1 MTTMTDPATRPSE
14 VRVHPLRW
22 LGQRDRGFAALRRAT
37 RAAIIMPAMFALG
50 DKVIGNPQV
59 ATFAAFGSFA
69 MLLLVDFGGS
79 MAERLQ
85 AEAALAVTGGVFV
98 CLATLASQ
106 TVWLAAVAMAVAGF
120 GVIFAGVVSSVL
132 AGATTALLLAFI
144 LPVSLAAPAS
154 AVPDRLAGWGMAA
167 GVALVATALLWPAPV
182 RDRLRDAAAAA
193 CRALAARLRAGVA
206 YHLSRMA
213 GQFAPDR
220 DHAAAQADQAVEAL
234 RSAFLATPYRPTGL
248 STPARTT
255 VRLVDE
261 LIWLNSIVIQPGLH
275 RGGVHRAALV
285 VREAAAAVLGRAADL
300 LETRGGSSDELGA
313 ALTELAAAHAKMQE
327 GVTAGLPV
335 WSLRPASDPAVAG
348 PLVGPGPS
356 VGDPAAGGEP
366 VSEFITSLDPAF
378 RAEELSYAVSLI
390 ARTAGLTAAAERRS
404 WRDRWLGRQP
414 EGVPGTLSAARERIT
429 SYLEPHS
436 VWLHNSLRGAAGL
449 GLAVLAARLAGVQH
463 SFWVVL
469 GALSVLRSNA
479 LNTGQDAVRAM
490 LGTVA
495 GFIVGAALLVGIGT
509 NTTLLWFLLPLA
521 VFLAGVA
528 PACISFA
535 GGQAAFTLTVVI
547 LFSILQPT
555 GWRVGLVRIEDVAIG
570 VGVSLAVGV
579 LFWPRGAAPALRQ
592 ALAQAYADGAGYLA
606 STVRS
611 GMSSGDPGIP
621 ALPAVA
627 GDAARAAAASRR
639 LDDAFRTYLAERGA
653 KRLPLA
659 DVAGLVT
666 GVAGLRLEAD
676 AVLDLW
682 RADDGRAGGDVA
694 AARQEIL
701 GIADRVTGWYD
712 GLATTLITGGE
723 LPQPL
728 AADKAADGRL
738 IRAVRR
744 DLLDNDGRATA
755 TAVRII
761 WTGDHLDVIC
771 RQQAAIISPARDA
784 HADTRHPRPRAQ
796 AGAERDPAK
805 DEHEESTENDA
816 EQHRRADPPRLRRMA
831 PGRQGPGRRGHGRP
845 LRARWGARDPGRAG
859 PVA

>member
-1 MTTMTDPATRPSE
+1 MPDMRLAHL
-14 VRVHPLRW
+14 HPLRW

-37 RAAIIMPAMFALG
+37 RTAIIMPGMFALG
-50 DKVIGNPQV
+50 DKVIGNPQL

-69 MLLLVDFGGS
+69 MLLLVDFGGP

-85 AEAALAVTGGVFV
+85 AQAALVVTGGVFV

-106 TVWLAAVAMAVAGF
+106 TAWLAAVAMAVAGF
-120 GVIFAGVVSSVL
+120 AVIFAGVVSSVL
-132 AGATTALLLAFI
+132 AGATTALLLGFI
-144 LPVSLAAPAS
+144 LPVSLTAPAS
-154 AVPDRLAGWGMAA
+154 AVPDRLAGWAMAG

-182 RDRLRDAAAAA
+182 RDRLRGAAGAA
-193 CRALAARLRAGVA
+193 CRALAARLRAAVA
-206 YHLSRMA
+206 YMLSDMDE
-213 GQFAPDR
+213 QFALDR
-220 DHAAAQADQAVEAL
+220 DHAAAQSDQAVEAL

-261 LIWLNSIVIQPGLH
+261 LNWLNSIVIQPGQH
-275 RGGVHRAALV
+275 RPGASRAALRV
-285 VREAAAAVLGRAADL
+285 KQAAAAVLDRAADL
-300 LETRGGSSDELGA
+300 LDSRGGSSAELDA
-313 ALTELAAAHAKMQE
+313 ALTELADAHAKMQE
-327 GVTAGLPV
+327 GVTADLPV
-335 WSLRPASDPAVAG
+335 QPQP
-348 PLVGPGPS
+348 PS
-356 VGDPAAGGEP
+356 SDPAAGGEP

-378 RAEELSYAVSLI
+378 RTEELSYAVSLI
-390 ARTAGLTAAAERRS
+390 ARNTELTAAAERRS
-404 WRDRWLGRQP
+404 WQERWLGRQP

-449 GLAVLAARLAGVQH
+449 GLAVLTARLTGVQH

-490 LGTVA
+490 LGTLV

-528 PACISFA
+528 PAVISFA
-535 GGQAAFTLTVVI
+535 GGQAAFTLTLVI
-547 LFSILQPT
+547 LFNIIQPT
-555 GWRVGLVRIEDVAIG
+555 GWRIGLVRIEDIAIG
-570 VGVSLAVGV
+570 VGVSLVVGV

-592 ALAQAYADGAGYLA
+592 ALAEAYSAGAGYLA
-606 STVRS
+606 STVQF
-611 GMSSGDPGIP
+611 GMSRGDPSMP
-621 ALPAVA
+621 ALPVPAD
-627 GDAARAAAASRR
+627 DAARAAAASRR

-666 GVAGLRLEAD
+666 GIAGLRLEAD

-682 RADDGRAGGDVA
+682 RAADGQADGDVA

-701 GIADRVTGWYD
+701 ATAERVTGWYD
-712 GLATTLITGGE
+712 GLATTMSTGGE

-728 AADKAADGRL
+728 AHDKTADSRL

-744 DLLDNDGRATA
+744 DLLADDGKASA
-755 TAVRII
+755 TAVRMI
-761 WTGDHLDVIC
+761 WTGDYLDVV
-771 RQQAAIISPARDA
+771 RRLQAAIISPARA
-784 HADTRHPRPRAQ
+784 TATQ
-796 AGAERDPAK
+796 PA
-805 DEHEESTENDA
+805 
-816 EQHRRADPPRLRRMA
+816 RGRMVPPPPRRFLALFR
-831 PGRQGPGRRGHGRP
+831 
-845 LRARWGARDPGRAG
+845 
-859 PVA
+859 

>member
-1 MTTMTDPATRPSE
+1 MPDMRPPHL
-14 VRVHPLRW
+14 HPLRW
-22 LGQRDRGFAALRRAT
+22 LGQRDRGFAALRRAA
-37 RAAIIMPAMFALG
+37 RAAIIMPAMFAVG

-69 MLLLVDFGGS
+69 MLLLVDFGGP
-79 MAERLQ
+79 MAQRLQ
-85 AEAALAVTGGVFV
+85 AQAALAVTGGVFV

-106 TVWLAAVAMAVAGF
+106 TAWLAAAAMAVVGF

-167 GVALVATALLWPAPV
+167 AAALVATALLWPAPAH
-182 RDRLRDAAAAA
+182 DRLRGAAAAA

-206 YHLSRMA
+206 FHLSGMD
-213 GQFAPDR
+213 GQFALDR
-220 DHAAAQADQAVEAL
+220 DHAVAQADRAVEAL
-234 RSAFLATPYRPTGL
+234 RGAFLATPYRPTGL

-275 RGGVHRAALV
+275 RGGVNRAALR

-300 LETRGGSSDELGA
+300 LDSTGGSSDELDA
-313 ALTELAAAHAKMQE
+313 ALTELAAAHAKLQE
-327 GVTAGLPV
+327 SVTAGLPV
-335 WSLRPASDPAVAG
+335 RSLRPASDPALAG
-348 PLVGPGPS
+348 PVEPEPPA
-356 VGDPAAGGEP
+356 GDPAAGEEP
-366 VSEFITSLDPAF
+366 ASEFITSLDPAF
-378 RAEELSYAVSLI
+378 RAEELSHAVSVI
-390 ARTAGLTAAAERRS
+390 ARNVELTAAAERRS
-404 WRDRWLGRQP
+404 WRDRLLGRQP

-449 GLAVLAARLAGVQH
+449 GLAVLAARLTGVQH
-463 SFWVVL
+463 AFWVVL

-535 GGQAAFTLTVVI
+535 GGQAAFTLTIVI
-547 LFSILQPT
+547 LFNILQPA
-555 GWRVGLVRIEDVAIG
+555 GWRVGLVRIEDVALG
-570 VGVSLAVGV
+570 VGVSLVVGV
-579 LFWPRGAAPALRQ
+579 LFWPRGASPALRQ
-592 ALAQAYADGAGYLA
+592 ALAQAYADSASYLA

-611 GMSSGDPGIP
+611 GMARGDPGTPAPP
-621 ALPAVA
+621 ALAR
-627 GDAARAAAASRR
+627 DAARAAAASRR
-639 LDDAFRTYLAERGA
+639 LDDAFRTYLAERGT

-682 RADDGRAGGDVA
+682 RGHDGQTGGGAA
-694 AARQEIL
+694 AARHEIL
-701 GIADRVTGWYD
+701 GTAERVTGWYE
-712 GLATTLITGGE
+712 GLGTTLIAGGE

-728 AADKAADGRL
+728 GHDEAADGRL
-738 IRAVRR
+738 VRAVRR
-744 DLLDNDGRATA
+744 DLLGDDGRASA
-755 TAVRII
+755 TAIRII
-761 WTGDHLDVIC
+761 WTGDHLDVVC
-771 RQQAAIISPARDA
+771 RLQAAIISPARA
-784 HADTRHPRPRAQ
+784 TAGQPAGGRIIPPLPRRFLAL
-796 AGAERDPAK
+796 
-805 DEHEESTENDA
+805 
-816 EQHRRADPPRLRRMA
+816 LR
-831 PGRQGPGRRGHGRP
+831 
-845 LRARWGARDPGRAG
+845 
-859 PVA
+859 

>member
-1 MTTMTDPATRPSE
+1 MRLAH
-14 VRVHPLRW
+14 VHPVRW

-37 RAAIIMPAMFALG
+37 RAAIIMPSMFALG
-50 DKVIGNPQV
+50 DKVIGNPQL

-69 MLLLVDFGGS
+69 MLLLVDFGGP

-85 AEAALAVTGGVFV
+85 AEAALVIVGGVFV

-106 TVWLAAVAMAVAGF
+106 TVWSAAVAMTVVGF

-154 AVPDRLAGWGMAA
+154 AVPDRLAGWGMAGA
-167 GVALVATALLWPAPV
+167 VALVATALLWPAPA
-182 RDRLRDAAAAA
+182 RDKLRDAAAAA
-193 CRALAARLRAGVA
+193 CRALADRLRAGVA
-206 YHLSRMA
+206 YLLSGMDE
-213 GQFAPDR
+213 QFALDR

-234 RSAFLATPYRPTGL
+234 RSTFLATPYRPTGL

-261 LIWLNSIVIQPGLH
+261 LNWLNSIVIQPGLH
-275 RGGVHRAALV
+275 RDGVNHAALRV
-285 VREAAAAVLGRAADL
+285 KEAAAAVLGRAADVL
-300 LETRGGSSDELGA
+300 DSRRGSNDELDA
-313 ALTELAAAHAKMQE
+313 ALTELATAHANMQE
-327 GVTAGLPV
+327 EVMTYLPV
-335 WSLRPASDPAVAG
+335 RSLRPVSDPAT
-348 PLVGPGPS
+348 VGPPVEPQPATS
-356 VGDPAAGGEP
+356 APAAGGGP
-366 VSEFITSLDPAF
+366 VGEFITSLDPAF

-390 ARTAGLTAAAERRS
+390 ARNVQLTAAAERRS
-404 WRDRWLGRQP
+404 WPERWLGRQP

-449 GLAVLAARLAGVQH
+449 GLAVLAARLTGVQH

-479 LNTGQDAVRAM
+479 LNTGQEAVRAM

-509 NTTLLWFLLPLA
+509 NTTLLWLLLPLA

-528 PACISFA
+528 PAVVSFA
-535 GGQAAFTLTVVI
+535 GGQAAFTLTLVI
-547 LFSILQPT
+547 LFNIIQPT
-555 GWRVGLVRIEDVAIG
+555 GWRVGLVRIEDIAIG
-570 VGVSLAVGV
+570 VGVSLVVGV

-592 ALAQAYADGAGYLA
+592 ALVEAYAYGAGYLA
-606 STVRS
+606 STVRF
-611 GMSSGDPGIP
+611 GMSRGDPSMP
-621 ALPAVA
+621 ARPAVA
-627 GDAARAAAASRR
+627 DDAARAAAASRR

-659 DVAGLVT
+659 VVAGLVT
-666 GVAGLRLEAD
+666 GVVGLRLETD

-682 RADDGRAGGDVA
+682 RGDDGQAGADEA
-694 AARQEIL
+694 TARHEIL
-701 GIADRVTGWYD
+701 ATAERVTGWYG
-712 GLATTLITGGE
+712 GLATTIITGGE

-728 AADKAADGRL
+728 AHDTATDGRL

-744 DLLDNDGRATA
+744 DLLGNDGRASA
-755 TAVRII
+755 IAVRMI
-761 WTGDHLDVIC
+761 WTGDHLDVV
-771 RQQAAIISPARDA
+771 RRLQAAIISPARA
-784 HADTRHPRPRAQ
+784 T
-796 AGAERDPAK
+796 AGQLEGGRIIPPL
-805 DEHEESTENDA
+805 
-816 EQHRRADPPRLRRMA
+816 HRRFLARL
-831 PGRQGPGRRGHGRP
+831 
-845 LRARWGARDPGRAG
+845 W
-859 PVA
+859 

>member
-1 MTTMTDPATRPSE
+1 VLSHMPETRLAHL
-14 VRVHPLRW
+14 HPMRW
-22 LGQRDRGFAALRRAT
+22 LGQRDRGLAALRRAT

-50 DKVIGNPQV
+50 DKVIGNPQL

-69 MLLLVDFGGS
+69 MLLLVDFGGP

-85 AEAALAVTGGVFV
+85 AQAALAVTGGLFV

-106 TVWLAAVAMAVAGF
+106 TTWLAAVAMAVAGF

-154 AVPDRLAGWGMAA
+154 AVPGRLAGWGMAA
-167 GVALVATALLWPAPV
+167 GAALVATALLWPAPAL
-182 RDRLRDAAAAA
+182 DRLRGAAAAA
-193 CRALAARLRAGVA
+193 CRAMAARLHAGVA
-206 YHLSRMA
+206 FHLSGMD
-213 GQFAPDR
+213 GQFALDR
-220 DHAAAQADQAVEAL
+220 DHAVAQADQAVEAL
-234 RSAFLATPYRPTGL
+234 RTAFLAMPYRPTGL

-275 RGGVHRAALV
+275 RDGVHRAALR
-285 VREAAAAVLGRAADL
+285 VRQAAAAVLDRAAEL
-300 LETRGGSSDELGA
+300 LGTRGGRSDELDA

-327 GVTAGLPV
+327 GVTAGLPDR
-335 WSLRPASDPAVAG
+335 SLRPARDPAVAG
-348 PLVGPGPS
+348 PLAEPEPPVS
-356 VGDPAAGGEP
+356 DPAPGGEL
-366 VSEFITSLDPAF
+366 VGEFITSLDPAF

-390 ARTAGLTAAAERRS
+390 ARNVELTAAAERRS
-404 WRDRWLGRQP
+404 WQERWLGRQP

-449 GLAVLAARLAGVQH
+449 GLAVLAARLTGVQH

-495 GFIVGAALLVGIGT
+495 GFIAGAALLVGIGT
-509 NTTLLWFLLPLA
+509 NTTLLWVLLPLA

-528 PACISFA
+528 PAVISFA

-547 LFSILQPT
+547 LFSIIQPT
-555 GWRVGLVRIEDVAIG
+555 GWRVGLVRIEDVAVG
-570 VGVSLAVGV
+570 VGVSLVVGV

-592 ALAQAYADGAGYLA
+592 ALAQAYAASAGYLA

-611 GMSSGDPGIP
+611 GMSRGDPGTP
-621 ALPAVA
+621 ALAA
-627 GDAARAAAASRR
+627 LASDAARAAAASRR

-653 KRLPLA
+653 KQAPLA

-682 RADDGRAGGDVA
+682 RDDDGQAAGDA
-694 AARQEIL
+694 TAARHEIL
-701 GIADRVTGWYD
+701 GTAERIAGWYD
-712 GLATTLITGGE
+712 GLATTMITGGE

-728 AADKAADGRL
+728 AHDKAADSRL
-738 IRAVRR
+738 VQAVRR
-744 DLLDNDGRATA
+744 DLLDNDGKASATA
-755 TAVRII
+755 IRMI
-761 WTGDHLDVIC
+761 WTGDHLDVVR
-771 RQQAAIISPARDA
+771 RQQAAIVSPARA
-784 HADTRHPRPRAQ
+784 T
-796 AGAERDPAK
+796 AGQPAGG
-805 DEHEESTENDA
+805 
-816 EQHRRADPPRLRRMA
+816 RIIPPPPRRFLALLR
-831 PGRQGPGRRGHGRP
+831 
-845 LRARWGARDPGRAG
+845 
-859 PVA
+859 